1 MNFFYI
7 SFFIIIILILLTNIQ
22 SKTEEYYECI
32 NPDKTINSQSKCT
45 SIKIPVSDGYKCC
58 ALEIQ
63 YGSEISYNCFAIET
77 EYTKDSQTLNEYMSK
92 RNLDF
97 LFTSTGG
104 KMSIDCGD
112 FLNIEKYYK
121 KYSDSFLNCYNGHTR
136 GVEKESD
143 CYEIV
148 IPEEENSKC
157 CYLEK
162 IQINENGNTI
172 SDKRCYIIDNIYFS
186 GNKKLSDFILDTSN
200 LNSLDDI
207 IDTNIIIKC
216 KNIDTFYLK
225 KIDDNLFLN
234 TEFSN
239 NFIKTNEVV
248 ETTLKSELDILIGSD
263 IPPKENIEK
272 KKSGLPLWSII
283 VIVVGGAIIVG
294 VVIIIIIYCSNKRR
308 ENNSN
313 VNTNPNNYL
322 PGIIGPKV

>member
-7 SFFIIIILILLTNIQ
+7 SFLIIIILILLTNIQ

-32 NPDKTINSQSKCT
+32 NPDKTVSGQSTCT

-58 ALEIQ
+58 ALQIQ
-63 YGSEISYNCFAIET
+63 YGSETSYNCFAIET

-112 FLNIEKYYK
+112 SLKVEKDYK

-143 CYEIV
+143 CYEND
-148 IPEEENSKC
+148 IPEEEKSKC

-162 IQINENGNTI
+162 MQVNENGNII

-186 GNKKLSDFILDTSN
+186 GNKKLSNFILDESN
-200 LNSLDDI
+200 LDSLDDI
-207 IDTNIIIKC
+207 SDTNIIIKC

-225 KIDDNLFLN
+225 KIDDNLSLN
-234 TEFSN
+234 TELQT
-239 NFIKTNEVV
+239 NFMKTNEVT
-248 ETTLKSELDILIGSD
+248 EPTLKPEIDKVIESD
-263 IPPKENIEK
+263 IPPNKNIEK
-272 KKSGLPLWSII
+272 NKSGLPIWLIVIII
-283 VIVVGGAIIVG
+283 VVVCAIIVAG
-294 VVIIIIIYCSNKRR
+294 VIFIIYLYKKRR
-308 ENNSN
+308 ANEP
-313 VNTNPNNYL
+313 NPNNSL
-322 PGIIGPKV
+322 QGSIGPKV